1 VSDVQKNYENEKLIN
16 SEKTISEEDVKNHLL
31 DQVDLNKDVSD
42 NKSILLNTLVNLT
55 VELGKSKIKIKDF
68 LGFSKGSMLI
78 LDKLTKEPL
87 DIFINGHLIAS
98 GEIVVLEEKYGLRIT
113 SIKNSLETMNT
124 SV

>member
-1 VSDVQKNYENEKLIN
+1 MSDVQKNYENEKLIN